1 MIPMQIMIGQLTGQ
15 PLPAHQIEPTRIHTI
30 SDHGGSIAYGRTAAE
45 QEADK
50 RRSVKS
56 FERMRENLRKHYG
69 KRMFTRNAIKRER
82 LFQHNKTTLPDV
94 IKGMVESG
102 ELLLYASDNRGD
114 VYVFADAENPDPYFK
129 PDPRLAALA
138 AKVKATREFVLTW
151 SKAKEGFSEKALRS
165 TMHSYCTAAT
175 IAIHQMLDS
184 GEIVLVSSSYGR
196 RIYKLKC
203 D

>member
-15 PLPAHQIEPTRIHTI
+15 PLPVHQIEPTRIHTFNE
-30 SDHGGSIAYGRTAAE
+30 HGNSITFVRSE
-45 QEADK
+45 ERQQADK
-50 RRSVKS
+50 KRSIQS
-56 FERMRENLRKHYG
+56 LERMRENLRKHYG
-69 KRMFTRNAIKRER
+69 NRMFTRNAIKRER
-82 LFQHNKTTLPDV
+82 LFPHNKTTLPSLLND
-94 IKGMVESG
+94 MLESG

-129 PDPRLAALA
+129 PDPRIAALEE
-138 AKVKATREFVLTW
+138 KIKATRDFVLTW

-184 GEIVLVSSSYGR
+184 EEIVLVSSSYGR
-196 RIYKLKC
+196 RIYKLS
-203 D
+203 

>member
-15 PLPAHQIEPTRIHTI
+15 PLPVHQIEPTRIHTFNE
-30 SDHGGSIAYGRTAAE
+30 HGNSITFVRSE
-45 QEADK
+45 ERQQADK
-50 RRSVKS
+50 KRSIQAI
-56 FERMRENLRKHYG
+56 ERMRENLRKHYG
-69 KRMFTRNAIKRER
+69 NRMFTRNAIKRER
-82 LFQHNKTTLPDV
+82 LFPHNKTTLPSLLND
-94 IKGMVESG
+94 MLESG

-129 PDPRLAALA
+129 PDPRIAALEE
-138 AKVKATREFVLTW
+138 KIKATRDFVLTW

-184 GEIVLVSSSYGR
+184 EEIVLVSSSYGR
-196 RIYKLKC
+196 RIYKLS
-203 D
+203 

>member
-15 PLPAHQIEPTRIHTI
+15 PLPVHQIEPTHIHTFNE
-30 SDHGGSIAYGRTAAE
+30 HGNSIPFGRSATRI
-45 QEADK
+45 EAD
-50 RRSVKS
+50 RIKS
-56 FERMRENLRKHYG
+56 IQSLERMRENLRKHYG
-69 KRMFTRNAIKRER
+69 NRMFTRNAIKRER
-82 LFQHNKTTLPDV
+82 LFPHNKTTLPSLLND
-94 IKGMVESG
+94 MLESG

-129 PDPRLAALA
+129 PDPRIAALEE
-138 AKVKATREFVLTW
+138 KVKATREFVLTW

-184 GEIVLVSSSYGR
+184 EEIVLVSSSYGR
-196 RIYKLKC
+196 RIYKLS
-203 D
+203 